1 MIEYT
6 KALNIMVDHAPG
18 PPGVEEV
25 PIYDAIGRT
34 VAENVFC
41 NIEMPPFNKSAMDGF
56 AVRAED
62 VEKTPVTLDVVMD
75 IPAGDVPSKTLEPG
89 QAAAV
94 MTGAPIPEGSD
105 TVIKVELTSGFGDEK
120 VTINKGAAVG
130 HNISPKAEILKV
142 GEIILRP
149 GTRIGVE
156 EIGLLSAIGRDP
168 VPVFTRPT
176 AAVISTGD
184 ELVPPAQKELGPAQ
198 IRDSNG
204 PALMGYLRE
213 MGLDPVF
220 IGRVKD
226 NEESMRKAVSKGMKY
241 DLLLISGGVS
251 AGAYDFIEDV
261 LAKLEVRVHVRRIA
275 VKPGK
280 PTVFGTR
287 YGKIVFGLPGNPVS
301 SIVIARLL
309 VTPVLYKSLGLL
321 HNTRSHYRPATVKAR
336 LLENIRK
343 KTDRLWFVNGYINY
357 GEEITVRPLKGHG
370 SADLPN
376 AAHGN
381 CLIVAPKDDALI
393 EKGSLVDVVLWNRSL
408 G

>member
-1 MIEYT
+1 MIEFK

-25 PIYDAIGRT
+25 PIYEAIGRT
-34 VAENVFC
+34 VAENIFC
-41 NIEMPPFNKSAMDGF
+41 NVEMPPFNKSAMDGF
-56 AVRAED
+56 AVRAAD
-62 VEKTPVTLDVVMD
+62 VEKTPATFDVVMD
-75 IPAGDVPSKTLEPG
+75 IPAGDMPSKLLEPG

-94 MTGAPIPEGSD
+94 MTGAPIPEGAD
-105 TVIKVELTSGFGDEK
+105 TVIKVELTSGFGNEK
-120 VTINKGAAVG
+120 VTINEGASVG
-130 HNISPKAEILKV
+130 HNISPRGEILKK

-149 GTRIGVE
+149 GTRIGTE
-156 EIGLLSAIGRDP
+156 EVGLLSAIGRDP
-168 VPVFTRPT
+168 VPVFSKPT

-213 MGLDPVF
+213 MGLEPVF

-226 NEESMRKAVSKGMKY
+226 NEEAMRKAVAKGLKH
-241 DLLLISGGVS
+241 DILLISGGVS
-251 AGAYDFIEDV
+251 AGTYDFIEDV

-301 SIVIARLL
+301 AIVIARLL
-309 VTPVLYKSLGLL
+309 VTPVLHKQLGLL
-321 HNTRSHYRPATVKAR
+321 HNVRSHYTPPTVKAR
-336 LLENIRK
+336 LLEDIRK
-343 KTDRLWFVNGYINY
+343 KTDRLWFVTGYVNY
-357 GEEITVRPLKGHG
+357 GQEITVRPLKGRG

-381 CLIVAPKDDALI
+381 CLITAPKEDAFI

-408 G
+408 R